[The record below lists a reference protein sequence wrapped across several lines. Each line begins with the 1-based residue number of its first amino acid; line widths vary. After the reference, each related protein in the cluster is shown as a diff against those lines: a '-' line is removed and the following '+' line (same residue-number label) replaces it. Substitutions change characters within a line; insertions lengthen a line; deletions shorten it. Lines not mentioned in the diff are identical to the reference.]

1 MNMIITTE
9 CLKCNYGSVCENN
22 HQKVH
27 CSDKNKDYFLGQRI
41 PCENKKY
48 KKNGEVN
55 E

>member
-9 CLKCNYGSVCENN
+9 CLKCNYGSVYDNN
-22 HQKVH
+22 NQKVH

-41 PCENKKY
+41 PCENKKH
-48 KKNGEVN
+48 KKNGETN

>member
-1 MNMIITTE
+1 MSMIITTE
-9 CLKCNYGSVCENN
+9 CLKCSYGSTCESNN
-22 HQKVH
+22 QKVH

-41 PCENKKY
+41 PCENKKH